1 VKHIFLC
8 LFICLSSTIPA
19 YTPSDIK
26 TFKDPY
32 KLLRHIEQLY
42 REESSY
48 ATLSMSVTTP
58 NFTRK
63 VQFEAWSMGEDFTLI
78 KIMYPKKEKGI
89 ATLKRKQNM
98 WNYLP
103 KIKRRIKIPVS
114 MMSGSW
120 MGSDFTNDDL
130 VKQSQLEKDYHLSL
144 KEENNF
150 YKITLTPKA
159 NAPTVWGKIIIIIKK
174 TNLTPSEYIY
184 YDEKGK
190 KIRTLSFDRIKNFSD
205 RRLPSRLKMVNHLKT
220 NQSTILEYQKL
231 DFSIKLD
238 KDFFNFRNLEAP

>member
-1 VKHIFLC
+1 MRLIY
-8 LFICLSSTIPA
+8 LFIFIYVSSTITA
-19 YTPSDIK
+19 YTPYDIK
-26 TFKDPY
+26 SFKDPQQ
-32 KLLRHIEQLY
+32 LLKHIEQLY

-48 ATLSMSVTTP
+48 ATLSMSVNTP

-63 VQFEAWSMGEDFTLI
+63 VKFEVWSMGEDFTLI

-130 VKQSQLEKDYHLSL
+130 IKQSQLEKDYHLIL
-144 KEENNF
+144 KEEKDL
-150 YKITLTPKA
+150 YKINLNPKV
-159 NAPTVWGKIIIIIKK
+159 NAPTVWGKIIISIQK
-174 TNLTPSEYIY
+174 TSLTPNEYIY

-190 KIRTLSFDRIKNFSD
+190 KIRTLSFDKLKNFSG
-205 RRLPSRLKMVNHLKT
+205 RKIPSRLKMINHLKT
-220 NQSTILEYQKL
+220 NQNTILEYQKL